1 MLMRRARAYDSNC
14 SQVFLVYLHPFRR
27 TSRLCSQKLP
37 KKSQKTN
44 IFKMHGR
51 SKSSMLTL
59 LRSSSPVLVMISSM
73 SVPICSHFH
82 ARQANTGIII
92 FVEGAPLSP
101 PRSCGPTWLSSIN
114 FCAEI
119 LESRLSYG
127 ENQNSLSHL
136 GLNRYRLMTYGQTNR
151 QTNRITIANT
161 VYAL

>member
-1 MLMRRARAYDSNC
+1 MWKISYASCLGLFTAISMQFTFEMHIAAWNREKFTRTLLFWRFKD
-14 SQVFLVYLHPFRR
+14 QVR
-27 TSRLCSQKLP
+27 SR
-37 KKSQKTN
+37 
-44 IFKMHGR
+44 
-51 SKSSMLTL
+51 SSMLTF